1 MDEQGNVNVSN
12 FAGRVPG
19 VGGFAD
25 IAANA
30 KTLVFTTTLTC
41 GNLVTKVEGGKL
53 IIVQEGSIMKFLGTP
68 FRGKLMRIESR
79 QSLACGCWRFRQ
91 SEFALAQ
98 PVEVQAD
105 YR

>member
-1 MDEQGNVNVSN
+1 MDALGNVNVSN

-25 IAANA
+25 IASNA

-53 IIVQEGSIMKFLGTP
+53 IIVQEGSIMKTLGLE
-68 FRGKLMRIESR
+68 FFEYFMFFG
-79 QSLACGCWRFRQ
+79 CGCGWAVAGYSRHVDVEA
-91 SEFALAQ
+91 SVA
-98 PVEVQAD
+98 EVQAD
-105 YR
+105 HR